1 MAYEFNH
8 VHIKAPDPEKTANW
22 YVEAFNFRKVSDT
35 VRQGGN
41 RFIRCETHDGTI
53 VNISGARTNQPMRN
67 GDVSAHWGLEHF
79 GLSVDDLDAEIERLK
94 SVLGLSYWKAQ
105 PMSRTDRASPSSR
118 SLTMCESNSF
128 SFLDDQ

>member
-53 VNISGARTNQPMRN
+53 VNISGARTSQPMGN
-67 GDVSAHWGLEHF
+67 GDASAHWGLEHF

-94 SVLGLSYWKAQ
+94 RLGAELLEGPTDVPNGPRIAFIKVPDDVRIELLQLSG
-105 PMSRTDRASPSSR
+105 
-118 SLTMCESNSF
+118 
-128 SFLDDQ
+128 